1 MKAFR
6 PRLIARTLFFCCF
19 ASSNDL
25 RIQLNFRRALWFPL
39 RRLQTVSYIKHNHT
53 LLVVCFDK
61 TKWMQKHMRS
71 SRTGRL
77 GLVLVSLLWSLSVNC
92 LVEIYMNTSR
102 FWQVLTITCVDS
114 CGRSV
119 LNLLFII
126 VHLKCWSSI
135 YYNLCS
141 HHGANQ
147 RTRRWEDHLQQQ
159 PEMIYIIFSVI
170 FLPSSAL
177 GCCFP

>member
-1 MKAFR
+1 M
-6 PRLIARTLFFCCF
+6 
-19 ASSNDL
+19 
-25 RIQLNFRRALWFPL
+25 
-39 RRLQTVSYIKHNHT
+39 
-53 LLVVCFDK
+53 VCFDK

-147 RTRRWEDHLQQQ
+147 RTRRGGRTISQQQ
-159 PEMIYIIFSVI
+159 FSEMIYIIFSVI
-170 FLPSSAL
+170 FLTFFSAWL
-177 GCCFP
+177 LFSMSPEQLYNSTYRCVILHALDSFFFFFFFFFF